1 MAYSFNEVFGS
12 VALLISCGAAILLV
26 RLLLNNTTQQEKFFN
41 SLGRCHA
48 ELQTSSKNLETLC
61 TILDRRFS
69 NMEENSRQTD
79 PLLINTLQR
88 FDKVSKEIQ
97 ERLDEILLPN
107 FSGGSNQQAN
117 DAQNEAVLSE
127 AVVNEISKLQSSMA
141 EIANQLRKSNYL
153 SMDENA
159 EMAAMRKRIESY
171 QSMVMKARS
180 EAKDSETVMSEL
192 RLEIKQLQ
200 IAKKPNPVEANI
212 ENQQLQDQLKKMEL
226 EKKVLEDK
234 IKVLDNEMQR
244 NNIEKKFIE
253 DRFIELS

>member
-1 MAYSFNEVFGS
+1 MAYTFNEIFGS
-12 VALLISCGAAILLV
+12 VALLISCGAAVLLV
-26 RLLLNNTTQQEKFFN
+26 KLLLSNTVQQEKFFN
-41 SLGRCHA
+41 SLGRCNA
-48 ELQTSSKNLETLC
+48 ELQNSSKNLETLC
-61 TILDRRFS
+61 AILDRRFS
-69 NMEENSRQTD
+69 NMEENSKQPD

-88 FDKVSKEIQ
+88 FDKVSKEIH
-97 ERLDEILLPN
+97 ERLDEMFITSSL
-107 FSGGSNQQAN
+107 SSNDKQAS
-117 DAQNEAVLSE
+117 DMPSE

-159 EMAAMRKRIESY
+159 ELAAMRKRIESY

-180 EAKDSETVMSEL
+180 EAKDSETIMSEL

-200 IAKKPNPVEANI
+200 TAKKTNPTVEASA
-212 ENQQLQDQLKKMEL
+212 ENQRLQEQLEDAER
-226 EKKVLEDK
+226 EKKALEDK
-234 IKVLDNEMQR
+234 IKALDNEMQR

>member
-1 MAYSFNEVFGS
+1 MAYTFNEIFGS
-12 VALLISCGAAILLV
+12 VALLISCGAAVLLV
-26 RLLLNNTTQQEKFFN
+26 KLLLSNTVQQEKFFN
-41 SLGRCHA
+41 SLGRCNA
-48 ELQTSSKNLETLC
+48 ELQNSSKNLETLC
-61 TILDRRFS
+61 AILDRRFS
-69 NMEENSRQTD
+69 NMEENSKQPD

-88 FDKVSKEIQ
+88 FDKVSKEIH
-97 ERLDEILLPN
+97 ERLDEMFITSSL
-107 FSGGSNQQAN
+107 SSNDKQAS
-117 DAQNEAVLSE
+117 DMPSE

-159 EMAAMRKRIESY
+159 ELAAMRKRIESY

-180 EAKDSETVMSEL
+180 EAKDSETIMSEL

-200 IAKKPNPVEANI
+200 TAKKPNPTAEASA
-212 ENQQLQDQLKKMEL
+212 ENQRLQEQLEDAER
-226 EKKVLEDK
+226 EKKALEDK
-234 IKVLDNEMQR
+234 IKALDNEMQR

>member
-1 MAYSFNEVFGS
+1 MAYSFNEIIGS
-12 VALLISCGAAILLV
+12 LALLISCGAAILLV
-26 RLLLNNTTQQEKFFN
+26 RLLLSNTMQQEKFFN

-48 ELQTSSKNLETLC
+48 ELQTSSQNLETLC

-69 NMEENSRQTD
+69 NMEENSKQTD

-97 ERLDEILLPN
+97 ERLDEMFLPS
-107 FSGGSNQQAN
+107 FSDTGSKPAS
-117 DAQNEAVLSE
+117 DLPSE
-127 AVVNEISKLQSSMA
+127 AVISEITKLQNSMA

-159 EMAAMRKRIESY
+159 EIAAMRKRIESY

-180 EAKDSETVMSEL
+180 EAKDSETIMAEL
-192 RLEIKQLQ
+192 RQEIKQLQ
-200 IAKKPNPVEANI
+200 NVKKSNPAESNI
-212 ENQQLQDQLKKMEL
+212 ETQRLQEQLEEAERDKKAL
-226 EKKVLEDK
+226 EER